1 MKKNIYLYL
10 FIFSLLLN
18 VFTYM
23 YFNNKQKFEDQRIEK
38 MQQTVKK
45 TQDSLATVAAS
56 AGDAG
61 LFSLKG
67 NDNAVDYFYG
77 HDIDSLSDKIIEG
90 IKDKNAVKGGNNLV
104 GYEPLGGKSWLIGNV
119 QILNNRWVIA
129 DFSNGTAWGD
139 VLIKYFVDDKG
150 NVSYET
156 IQTNLYAD
164 TVR

>member
-23 YFNNKQKFEDQRIEK
+23 YFTNKQKHEGQRIEK
-38 MQQTVKK
+38 MQLAVKK
-45 TQDSLATVAAS
+45 AQDSLAAVSKNS
-56 AGDAG
+56 AENSF
-61 LFSLKG
+61 FSLKG

-77 HDIDSLSDKIIEG
+77 HDIDSLSEKIVEG
-90 IKDKNAVKGGNNLV
+90 VKDRNAVKGGNNLV
-104 GYEPLGGKSWLIGNV
+104 GYEPLDDKPWLIGTIH
-119 QILNNRWVIA
+119 ILNNRWMIA

>member
-1 MKKNIYLYL
+1 MKKNLYLYL

-18 VFTYM
+18 IFTYM
-23 YFNNKQKFEDQRIEK
+23 YFTNKQKHEDQRIEK

-45 TQDSLATVAAS
+45 SQDSLASVAKSS
-56 AGDAG
+56 AESG

-67 NDNAVDYFYG
+67 NDNAADYFYG
-77 HDIDSLSDKIIEG
+77 HDIDSLSVKIIDG
-90 IKDKNAVKGGNNLV
+90 IKEGNSVKTGNKLV
-104 GYEPLGGKSWLIGNV
+104 GYEPLNDRPWLIGNV

-150 NVSYET
+150 NVSFET
-156 IQTNLYAD
+156 MQTNLYAE